1 MFKFSLFS
9 CNVVGLASESIK
21 DRQAG
26 DEGDD
31 VAADVVSD
39 SCHGVSP
46 ELVVWR
52 LKLVRSSGF
61 GLVAK
66 EVADSHHIV
75 GGGFGVGVEEVGER
89 DHDVAPFFSD
99 SSCGSGFDST
109 SVFRGWCVALAVE

>member
-1 MFKFSLFS
+1 MRATDVS
-9 CNVVGLASESIK
+9 VK

-52 LKLVRSSGF
+52 F
-61 GLVAK
+61 
-66 EVADSHHIV
+66 EVNASV
-75 GGGFGVGVEEVGER
+75 S
-89 DHDVAPFFSD
+89 A
-99 SSCGSGFDST
+99 GS
-109 SVFRGWCVALAVE
+109 VQ